1 MIKLTVVIVNYNS
14 GEYLEKCIQS
24 LENVRGEADME
35 IFVVDNASSD
45 QSINNSQKKFPEI
58 NYILNSENLGFGKA
72 NNQVL
77 KKLKTEYVLILN
89 PDCEVNSGVLKR
101 LLEYM
106 EEDPEVGVAT
116 AQIKL
121 ANGKIDLTAHRG
133 FPTPWASFLY
143 LLGDN
148 SLYHLSN
155 KSFKQIHEVDS
166 VSGAFFLTGKSI
178 LDKVGLFDEDY
189 FMYAEDIDLCYR
201 IKKAGFKIM
210 YFPDIEVLHHK
221 GISSGLKKHS
231 QELTRADLETK
242 KRSLDHF
249 YETMKIFYKKHYEKI
264 YPAPVNWL
272 IYLGINLKWFL
283 AKRKMTV

>member
-14 GEYLEKCIQS
+14 GEYLEKCLQS
-24 LENVRGEADME
+24 LKNVKGEAEMK

>member
-45 QSINNSQKKFPEI
+45 QSINNAQKKFPEI

>member
-201 IKKAGFKIM
+201 IKKAGFKIT